1 MRAVA
6 LLFFLFPTL
15 AHADVS
21 FEVADHGDSVEVI
34 AHGLEARS
42 TTISSIR
49 SRLEIPLV
57 GNPIASRQIM
67 SDPTVL
73 QVELDGVSARV
84 LSIKTRLDRSEVR
97 ALAPLAKATQ
107 VGSDLH
113 MVFPRHATAPVPAAT
128 KPAEPKIETKSET
141 KPDTKPDTKI
151 NEAPKAAATIAP
163 PALAIDNKAKP
174 PEAAK
179 PIAPA
184 AAKPTPLA
192 PATSDNSNLMIYG
205 AGGLLALVAGMW
217 LMRNRKKQAGAL
229 SSIDIVAQRALG
241 NKAKVMW
248 LAAGERELLVAV
260 TNQQVRMLG
269 QWPRTQTNNDL
280 PRLPTARISRMNIDG
295 EELPAPRFSAAALD
309 SAPTI
314 PASNPVAGLLKLR
327 QSQPVVGR
335 AQTQPAIGRART
347 MQPMINE
354 DVATEDADADLVW
367 AKEILAA
374 TGGRR

>member
-1 MRAVA
+1 MAG
-6 LLFFLFPTL
+6 
-15 AHADVS
+15 
-21 FEVADHGDSVEVI
+21 E
-34 AHGLEARS
+34 
-42 TTISSIR
+42 
-49 SRLEIPLV
+49 
-57 GNPIASRQIM
+57 
-67 SDPTVL
+67 
-73 QVELDGVSARV
+73 
-84 LSIKTRLDRSEVR
+84 
-97 ALAPLAKATQ
+97 
-107 VGSDLH
+107 
-113 MVFPRHATAPVPAAT
+113 T
-128 KPAEPKIETKSET
+128 KPET